1 MKRRQIYTWATVL
14 LFMLAGVQ
22 RATATYYIPSDT
34 TIGTWDPATR
44 TYTLTTDVSDSILFD
59 EGKLTLDGAGH
70 TVTGTGSVHGVYL
83 YEYGGV
89 NIKNLNVEGFY
100 FGIHVNSNGNT
111 LRGNIIS
118 NNNYGIYIGYKIEG
132 CDNNIIR
139 GNTISS
145 NNNDGIYI
153 ANSNNIQIYNN
164 NFIGNGRQAGVG
176 PGRRNIFN
184 LDKPIGGNYWND
196 WTTPDADGDGFVDN
210 PYVLNRGQDNLP
222 WAVQDGWLT
231 TPAGAL
237 QKLIDQFEGM
247 DLQKGIEKS
256 LLARL
261 EAGLQILKNLPESND
276 VAAIKY
282 LQEFIKGVEVQR
294 GKKIPEADADAL
306 IAAAQ
311 QIIAMLNGT

>member
-1 MKRRQIYTWATVL
+1 
-14 LFMLAGVQ
+14 MLAGAQ
-22 RATATYYIPSDT
+22 RATAGYVIPSDT
-34 TIGTWDPATR
+34 TIGTWDPVTR
-44 TYTLTTDVSDSILFD
+44 TYTLTEDIFGSISFD

-89 NIKNLNVEGFY
+89 TIKNLNVEGFY
-100 FGIHVNSNGNT
+100 FGIRVNSDGNT
-111 LRGNIIS
+111 LRGNIVS
-118 NNNYGIYIGYKIEG
+118 NNDGYGIFIGWKMVG

-139 GNTISS
+139 GNTVS
-145 NNNDGIYI
+145 NNNNGICI
-153 ANSNNIQIYNN
+153 LFSNKIQIYNN
-164 NFIGNGRQAGVG
+164 NFIDNDTQAYVG
-176 PGRRNIFN
+176 PPGSVNIFN
-184 LDKPIGGNYWND
+184 LDKPIGGNYWSN

-210 PYVLNRGQDNLP
+210 PFVLNRGQDNLP
-222 WAVQDGWLT
+222 WVVQDGWLT

-261 EAGLQILKNLPESND
+261 EAGLQILKKLPESND

-282 LQEFIKGVEVQR
+282 LEAFIKGVEVQR

-306 IAAAQ
+306 ISAAQ
-311 QIIAMLNGT
+311 EIIDLLGSG